1 MAPVTRHT
9 TLAPPLLLLSSA
21 TMHAATFLGTTPGS
35 WVDSLPAGRC
45 RPRRS
50 AGSRCVVTTAA
61 AEAAE
66 AVSGNVVAV
75 TGATGFV
82 GSRLTQELVGQ
93 GNTVRVLTR
102 DVSAAKRK
110 LQAVVTGGA
119 ASQLQFYG
127 DRDWAAGVRGASAV
141 VNLAGEPI
149 SGRWSADTKSL
160 ILSSRVNATKRL
172 VSAMRDC
179 PPELRPRVLVSA
191 SAVGFYGT
199 SLSARY
205 DEQSPSGG
213 DYLATVCK
221 QWEKAALGAEELG
234 VRVVVVRLGIV
245 LDRGGGALAKMA
257 PVFELFAG
265 GPLGDGR
272 QWMSW
277 VHRDDAVGIMAQAL
291 RDDSWSGCY
300 NATAP
305 APVRMTQLCSSL
317 GAAMGRPSWAPV
329 PEFVISLAL
338 GEGGKVVLEGQ
349 QVLPT
354 RTLSA
359 GYSFQYRDVNAA
371 LRQVVGRR

>member
-1 MAPVTRHT
+1 MPAPRHVTQSD
-9 TLAPPLLLLSSA
+9 PPKMNCTAASLSA
-21 TMHAATFLGTTPGS
+21 TLGG
-35 WVDSLPAGRC
+35 WVDGNRS
-45 RPRRS
+45 RPRRCCRP
-50 AGSRCVVTTAA
+50 AHFVTTAA
-61 AEAAE
+61 AAAAE
-66 AVSGNVVAV
+66 TDAVPGNVVAI

-93 GNTVRVLTR
+93 GKTVRVLTR
-102 DVSAAKRK
+102 DVPAARRR
-110 LQAVVTGGA
+110 LQAVVTDGSS
-119 ASQLQFYG
+119 SQLEFFA

-149 SGRWSADTKSL
+149 SGRWSAETKTL

-172 VSAMRDC
+172 VAALASC

-221 QWEKAALGAEELG
+221 QWEKAALASQELG

-245 LDRGGGALAKMA
+245 LDKGGGALAKMA

-277 VHRDDAVGIMAQAL
+277 VHRDDAVGIMVQAMN
-291 RDDSWSGCY
+291 DNSWQGCY

-317 GAAMGRPSWAPV
+317 GAAMGRPVWAPV

-338 GEGGKVVLEGQ
+338 GEGAKVVLEGQ

-359 GYSFQYRDVNAA
+359 GYSFRYGDVNSA
-371 LRQVVGRR
+371 LRQVVKR